1 MKNNGT
7 TKKEFSCKPLSV
19 IFDAGRRKNIDLTKI
34 LEGVPYDL
42 SYLLNRH
49 ERIEWRVWC
58 KIIANL
64 RPYFTLADYEQMG
77 KDYEHAKHY
86 IEGYIVAFMFLSS
99 DKIAKIAK
107 GPLLKA
113 FQAILKP
120 MVSCFTLDWESI
132 EKNKFRLSIYLH
144 PGYEQCSEWFYMSK
158 GLWEELGN
166 RVGLK
171 GLTIAL
177 SIVSNGGVY
186 VVSWEE
192 GRILSKLKKWVRWMF
207 NIRKA
212 FVELTDSHE
221 ELLNNYN
228 RLDEAK
234 RLLQKQ
240 TAQLTTA
247 YNITKSIRQSYDI
260 IKTLNAITGALVN
273 DAGVSSARIKI
284 FRDIEGDAFETEA
297 CSGIAEFNVNPVKR
311 PILIND
317 ETIGELIIFPRIDA
331 DVADFDELLNYLLP
345 MINISIHDSLVL
357 RTVTDYKNNLE
368 TKVDERTTELKE
380 AQEKLSEIIQLQ
392 NHFFANISHEF
403 RTPLTLILGPV
414 KQIIQTTGTETF
426 RNDLRVVHENANR
439 LLGLVNQLLDLSKLE
454 SSNMKLQTV
463 PQNITP
469 LLKSLV
475 VSFTSHAERKRIAL
489 TFHSEVDEIRAY
501 IDKEKIEKIITNI
514 LSNALKFT
522 PEGGRI
528 EVEAAKDGEYLNVRI
543 SDTGIGIPADK
554 ILKIFNRFYQVDRSH
569 TREQEGTGIGLSL
582 TKELVELHKGKI
594 EVESTEGKGTTF
606 VIRIPLGKEHLK
618 PEEICEPEKDEQ
630 KADLA
635 SGQVSFGPEEMMYH
649 EEPKKGKPEIGVI
662 TGTDLSVDPSRR
674 RLAEAD
680 EAEKPLLLIVED
692 NADVRNYI
700 KKNVKKDY
708 RILEAID
715 GEDGWTKSI
724 EQLPDIIVSD
734 VMMPR
739 MDGFTLC
746 DKLKTDER
754 TSHIPVIL
762 LTAKASSQDKIEG
775 FATGADDYIMKP
787 FEPEEVEARIENLIE
802 QRKRIH
808 EHFRKHGLF
817 EIEEEKITPVD
828 QKFLQRTVSM
838 ITKQMSDAGF
848 GVEELAAE
856 MAVSRSVLLKKIEAL
871 VGEPPSE
878 LIKRTRLNKAAKL
891 IEGKFGNISEIAL
904 EVGFNNPSYFAE
916 CFKKQFGCSPSQYY
930 RSAAQE

>member
-7 TKKEFSCKPLSV
+7 TKKEVSCKPLFTILKV
-19 IFDAGRRKNIDLTKI
+19 ARRKNIDLTKI
-34 LEGVPYDL
+34 LEGVPYEV

-64 RPYFTLADYEQMG
+64 RPYFTFSDYEQMG
-77 KDYEHAKHY
+77 KDYEKERHY
-86 IEGYIVAFMFLSS
+86 IEGYIFAFMFFSS
-99 DKIAKIAK
+99 GKIAKMAK

-113 FQAILKP
+113 GNAILKP
-120 MVSCFTLDWESI
+120 YVSCINPDLESI
-132 EKNKFRLSIYLH
+132 DKNKFRLSIYLD

-171 GLTIAL
+171 GLKIAL

-186 VVSWEE
+186 LVSWDE
-192 GRILSKLKKWVRWMF
+192 GRLFTRLRKWVHWLF

-212 FVELTDSHE
+212 FVELADSHE
-221 ELLNNYN
+221 ELLNNYSK
-228 RLDEAK
+228 LDEAK
-234 RLLQKQ
+234 KLLQKQ

-260 IKTLNAITGALVN
+260 IETLNTITDALVN

-297 CSGIAEFNVNPVKR
+297 CSGIAESNVNPVKH

-317 ETIGELIIFPRIDA
+317 ENIGELIIFPRIDA
-331 DVADFDELLNYLLP
+331 DVSDLDELLNYLLP

-368 TKVDERTTELKE
+368 TKVDERTTKLKE
-380 AQEKLSEIIQLQ
+380 AQDKLSEVIQLQ

-414 KQIIQTTGTETF
+414 KQIIQTTDVETI

-454 SSNMKLQTV
+454 SGNMKLQTIRQSIV
-463 PQNITP
+463 P
-469 LLKSLV
+469 LLKALV
-475 VSFTSHAERKRIAL
+475 LPFTSYAERKNITLKFNSRENDIL
-489 TFHSEVDEIRAY
+489 AY
-501 IDKEKIEKIITNI
+501 IDKDKIEKVITNI
-514 LSNALKFT
+514 LSNAFKFT

-528 EVEAAKDGEYLNVRI
+528 EVEATKEEEYVNVRI

-554 ILKIFNRFYQVDRSH
+554 IPRIFDRFYQVNASH

-594 EVESTEGKGTTF
+594 GVESTEGKGTTF
-606 VIRIPLGKEHLK
+606 VIRIPLGKKHLK
-618 PEEICEPEKDEQ
+618 PEEICGPEKE
-630 KADLA
+630 KEKTHFAG
-635 SGQVSFGPEEMMYH
+635 GQVSFVPEEMINH
-649 EEPKKGKPEIGVI
+649 EETKTENPEIGAV
-662 TGTDLSVDPSRR
+662 TEADLSADK
-674 RLAEAD
+674 AER
-680 EAEKPLLLIVED
+680 PLLLIVED
-692 NADVRNYI
+692 NADVRNYLTR
-700 KKNVKKDY
+700 NVKMDY

-715 GEDGWTKSI
+715 GEDGWAKSV
-724 EQLPDIIVSD
+724 EHMPDVIVSD

-762 LTAKASSQDKIEG
+762 LTAKASGEDKIG
-775 FATGADDYIMKP
+775 GLTAGADDYIMKP
-787 FEPEEVEARIENLIE
+787 FEPEEVKARIRNLIE
-802 QRKRIH
+802 QRKRVH
-808 EHFRKHGLF
+808 EYFRRHGLF

-828 QKFLQRTVSM
+828 QKFLRNTVSI
-838 ITKQMSDAGF
+838 ITKHMSDAAF
-848 GVEELAAE
+848 GVESLAAE
-856 MAVSRSVLLKKIEAL
+856 MSVSRSVLLKKIEAL
-871 VGEPPSE
+871 VGEPPTE
-878 LIKRTRLNKAAKL
+878 LIKTTRLNKAAKL

-916 CFKKQFGCSPSQYY
+916 CFKRQFGCSPSQYH
-930 RSAAQE
+930 RSSAEE